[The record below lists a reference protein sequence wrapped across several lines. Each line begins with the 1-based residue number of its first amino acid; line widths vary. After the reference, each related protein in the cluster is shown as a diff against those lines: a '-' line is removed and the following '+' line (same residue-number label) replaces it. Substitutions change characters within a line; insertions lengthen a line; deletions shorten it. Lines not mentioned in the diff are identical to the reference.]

1 MSESQVEDRPAS
13 KSIRPLL
20 MLVPFIKPYWG
31 TLVLA
36 LVALLSA
43 SAAVLV
49 MPLAV
54 RDVIDQ
60 GFSADNAAQIDQYFY
75 VLLIIAILIGVLGAA
90 RAYFVN
96 WLGERVVADLREQV
110 FGQVLTMDMKFFE
123 TTKVGE

>member
-1 MSESQVEDRPAS
+1 MSDSQVEDRPAS

-36 LVALLSA
+36 LIALVSA

-60 GFSADNAAQIDQYFY
+60 GFSAENAAQIDQYF
-75 VLLIIAILIGVLGAA
+75 
-90 RAYFVN
+90 
-96 WLGERVVADLREQV
+96 
-110 FGQVLTMDMKFFE
+110 
-123 TTKVGE
+123 